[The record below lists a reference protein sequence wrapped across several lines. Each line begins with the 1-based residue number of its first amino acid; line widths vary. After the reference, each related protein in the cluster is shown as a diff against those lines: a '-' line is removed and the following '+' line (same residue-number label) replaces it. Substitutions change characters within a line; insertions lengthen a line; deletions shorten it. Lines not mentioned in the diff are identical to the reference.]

1 MNGRIDLGQ
10 LAAEFLALGL
20 DPYPRKPGVE
30 FAPVVEDFPVALRR
44 SGQLKKT
51 DPRGLSAGRACQ
63 RPRKSYCPALLR
75 EPVIIGVWRG
85 MEKPV
90 RIALDA
96 MGGDFGP
103 SVVVPGAALFLERFP
118 DVEFLMFG
126 DQEKIAPLLKAQ
138 PRLAALTQVRHTSV
152 AVGMADK
159 PSQALRA
166 GRRNSSM
173 WKAIEAVRNGEADCA
188 ISSGNTGALMAMS
201 KICLRTMAQI
211 DRPALAALWP
221 TLRGRSIVLD
231 VGATIGAD
239 AQHYVDLAIM
249 GAAMARSLFELERP
263 TVGLLNVGVE
273 EVKGIEEVKAASRL
287 LQGIDSPLLD
297 YRGFVEGDDIGR
309 GAVDVVVTE
318 GFSGNIALKTA
329 EGTVKQIRSYLK
341 QSLTRS
347 WMTKLGA
354 LSGARRLR
362 GSQSQAVAAR
372 NHRRRVPR
380 PRRRGHQGAWRP
392 GRRRLLGRHRAW
404 QQHGPPRPAR
414 QDSRHDGPR
423 QRARSRARRRPADH
437 SGRQARRS
445 REARYGMI
453 NTMKN
458 AKGRDK

>member
-1 MNGRIDLGQ
+1 
-10 LAAEFLALGL
+10 
-20 DPYPRKPGVE
+20 
-30 FAPVVEDFPVALRR
+30 
-44 SGQLKKT
+44 
-51 DPRGLSAGRACQ
+51 
-63 RPRKSYCPALLR
+63 
-75 EPVIIGVWRG
+75 

-273 EVKGIEEVKAASRL
+273 EVKGIEEVKAASRQ

-354 LSGARRLR
+354 FLARDAFEDLKARLSPRETTGAVFLGLDGVVIKGHGGLDADGFSGAIEL
-362 GSQSQAVAAR
+362 GSNMVRHGLLDKIRDMMVLANEHAAALE
-372 NHRRRVPR
+372 
-380 PRRRGHQGAWRP
+380 GA
-392 GRRRLLGRHRAW
+392 
-404 QQHGPPRPAR
+404 PPIILDDKPA
-414 QDSRHDGPR
+414 
-423 QRARSRARRRPADH
+423 
-437 SGRQARRS
+437 
-445 REARYGMI
+445 EA
-453 NTMKN
+453 
-458 AKGRDK
+458 AKPDTA

>member
-1 MNGRIDLGQ
+1 
-10 LAAEFLALGL
+10 
-20 DPYPRKPGVE
+20 
-30 FAPVVEDFPVALRR
+30 
-44 SGQLKKT
+44 
-51 DPRGLSAGRACQ
+51 
-63 RPRKSYCPALLR
+63 
-75 EPVIIGVWRG
+75 

-103 SVVVPGAALFLERFP
+103 SIVVPGAAMFLERNSN
-118 DVEFLMFG
+118 VEFLIFG
-126 DQEKIAPLLKAQ
+126 DQEKIAPLLRAH
-138 PRLAALTQVRHTSV
+138 PRLAAVSQVRHTNV

-173 WKAIEAVRNGEADCA
+173 WMAIEAVRNGQADCTV
-188 ISSGNTGALMAMS
+188 SSGNTGALMAMS

-249 GAAMARSLFELERP
+249 GAAMARSLFDLERP

-318 GFSGNIALKTA
+318 GFTGNIALKTA

-341 QSLTRS
+341 QSLTRN
-347 WMTKLGA
+347 WLTKLGA
-354 LSGARRLR
+354 LLARSAFDDLKARLAPRQTTGAVFLGLDGVVIKGHGGLDADGFSGAIEI
-362 GSQSQAVAAR
+362 GCYMV
-372 NHRRRVPR
+372 
-380 PRRRGHQGAWRP
+380 
-392 GRRRLLGRHRAW
+392 
-404 QQHGPPRPAR
+404 
-414 QDSRHDGPR
+414 RHDLLEKIREMMVLANEHAAALEGAPPII
-423 QRARSRARRRPADH
+423 QEEAEAPEASHPDPA
-437 SGRQARRS
+437 
-445 REARYGMI
+445 
-453 NTMKN
+453 
-458 AKGRDK
+458 